1 MDAGGIMVRYEEV
14 SQFDK
19 DKLFLLGLSI
29 VALMVWLGIE
39 IQSYMAGKPSFLGIA
54 YIILFFCLL
63 LWRYGVRYSYILTN
77 QDLIVTSQI
86 LHYSRTF
93 TIALNLIESYSNEYK
108 GSLFKRT
115 GISRFVHRYSTAD
128 SRMIR
133 ILIFTKKGKT
143 CGLLLKVSDRFMNEL
158 RVLHPKI
165 YEKM

>member
-1 MDAGGIMVRYEEV
+1 MVRYEEG
-14 SQFDK
+14 SQFNK
-19 DKLFLLGLSI
+19 DKLFLLGLSV

-39 IQSYMAGKPSFLGIA
+39 IQSNIAGTPSFLGIT

-63 LWRYGVRYSYILTN
+63 LWRYGVRYCYILTN

-115 GISRFVHRYSTAD
+115 GISRFVHRYSSAD
-128 SRMIR
+128 NRMTR
-133 ILIFTKKGKT
+133 ILIFTEKGKT
-143 CGLLLKVSDRFMNEL
+143 CGLLLKVSDRFINEL
-158 RVLHPKI
+158 RVLHPNI